1 MKTKIIRLI
10 CGVAAAVVAMGAL
23 AFAFT
28 GCGEDEVPERTSY
41 VIDAELDVENM
52 TVTATES
59 VHWVNTSDG
68 GVTDVR
74 FHLYPAAFREGA
86 AHPAVEERYVSS
98 AYPRGVDYGGIS
110 VSGVTVNGEVCD
122 WSIGGSDEDILIV
135 SVPEL
140 MPGESADIFLD
151 FVLDLPQV
159 RHRFG
164 YYDGMVNLGNWYPV
178 AAVRENGEWREDPY
192 WSSGDPFLT
201 DVADYEVS
209 LTAPTGWIV
218 AGTGS
223 VTTEVNGDSTTTS
236 FRASDVR
243 DFAMSASDKYTCL
256 EGSVGD
262 VTVRYYHAGDTDAQ
276 ARLDLAVSAV
286 QTFSD
291 MFGDY
296 AYDSL
301 TVVRTPFVFGG
312 MEYPQTVFVSDELDG
327 ELLNDAVIHE
337 IAHQWW
343 YAAVGNDQIND
354 AWMDEGLAE
363 YSATLF
369 YERTPDLGIDAS
381 DRIADAMQ
389 SYVLY
394 CELYSDRTGG
404 DTSMDR
410 GLGEYASSVDY
421 NFHAYVK
428 GELFFDSLRHAVGDD
443 DFFAALR
450 SYYSSMTGEIATP
463 EDLVSCF
470 EEASGMDLGSYVAG
484 WVEGTVG
491 LY

>member
-1 MKTKIIRLI
+1 MR
-10 CGVAAAVVAMGAL
+10 VL
-23 AFAFT
+23 AF
-28 GCGEDEVPERTSY
+28 G
-41 VIDAELDVENM
+41 
-52 TVTATES
+52 
-59 VHWVNTSDG
+59 
-68 GVTDVR
+68 
-74 FHLYPAAFREGA
+74 
-86 AHPAVEERYVSS
+86 AHPDDIEFRMAGTL
-98 AYPRGVDYGGIS
+98 AKCAKRG
-110 VSGVTVNGEVCD
+110 
-122 WSIGGSDEDILIV
+122 DEIL
-135 SVPEL
+135 L
-140 MPGESADIFLD
+140 A
-151 FVLDLPQV
+151 
-159 RHRFG
+159 
-164 YYDGMVNLGNWYPV
+164 
-178 AAVRENGEWREDPY
+178 
-192 WSSGDPFLT
+192 SSG
-201 DVADYEVS
+201 
-209 LTAPTGWIV
+209 GMCIR
-218 AGTGS
+218 
-223 VTTEVNGDSTTTS
+223 

-243 DFAMSASDKYTCL
+243 DFALSASDKYTCL
-256 EGSVGD
+256 EGSAGD
-262 VTVRYYHAGDTDAQ
+262 VTVRYYHAGDADAQ